1 MCLYEMVTSNNLIVL
16 KNQANTI
23 ARGIEVRYLPN
34 MVIGKLARK
43 ASGDYLGRSWKAV
56 KSPGSQVSC
65 RTKSGVNKAK
75 NLDRV

>member
-43 ASGDYLGRSWKAV
+43 ASGDYLGRS
-56 KSPGSQVSC
+56 
-65 RTKSGVNKAK
+65 
-75 NLDRV
+75 